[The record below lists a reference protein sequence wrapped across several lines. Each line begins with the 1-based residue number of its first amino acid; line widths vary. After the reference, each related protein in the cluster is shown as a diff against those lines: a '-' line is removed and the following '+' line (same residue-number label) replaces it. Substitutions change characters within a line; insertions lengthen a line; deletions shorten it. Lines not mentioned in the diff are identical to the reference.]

1 VLPAPP
7 ATLGGL
13 LPALSLSETYAALHE
28 RVVGIVVA
36 VDVVT
41 VAGPD
46 ALSYLQGQV
55 SQDLGGLAP
64 GDSAET
70 LVLSPQ
76 GKLDGYG
83 RVVRTG
89 DTTVAVVV
97 DGGLGEAL
105 EARLRRFKVRVA
117 AELGLTRAQAAI
129 LRGPAA
135 HPAAATATAA
145 MVLDVDH
152 PGFSGCD
159 LVDTVAALPSGVPE
173 GDAAAFEAARIEA
186 GLPVMGRE
194 LSGGTIPQ
202 EAGLIARAVS
212 LTKGC
217 YTGQELV
224 ARLDARGGRVARR
237 LVGFVVDSGSP
248 AAGDAIAVEG
258 KPVGQLT
265 SVAYS
270 PRTSCAVALGYLRR
284 EIVVPARVDV
294 DHAGSLLTAE
304 AAELPLWRAVGS
316 P

>member
-1 VLPAPP
+1 M
-7 ATLGGL
+7 
-13 LPALSLSETYAALHE
+13 
-28 RVVGIVVA
+28 
-36 VDVVT
+36 T

-55 SQDLGGLAP
+55 SQDLTGLAP
-64 GDSAET
+64 GDSTET

-97 DGGLGEAL
+97 DRGLGEAM
-105 EARLRRFKVRVA
+105 EARLRRFKLRVA
-117 AELGLTRAQAAI
+117 AELGLTRVQAAI
-129 LRGPAA
+129 LRGPGAR
-135 HPAAATATAA
+135 PAAATATAA
-145 MVLDVDH
+145 IVLDVDY

-159 LVDTVAALPSGVPE
+159 LVDTAAALPDGVPA

-202 EAGLIARAVS
+202 EAGLVVRAVS

-224 ARLDARGGRVARR
+224 ARLDARGSRVTRR
-237 LVGFVVDSGSP
+237 LVGFVVRSGSP
-248 AAGDAIAVEG
+248 AAGDAIAVGG

-284 EIVVPARVDV
+284 EITVPARVDV
-294 DHAGSLLTAE
+294 AHSGSLLTAE
-304 AAELPLWRAVGS
+304 AAELPLWRAAES